1 MKRIVVFLPFVGMVF
16 AQPKIQGTA
25 IFPASNI
32 WNVRVDSL
40 PVDSN
45 SIPIIATVRAAYA
58 AKYKLPFPHLKLDD
72 VIPINV
78 VHASQPLVPVAGP
91 SPANQNGDPGGFPI
105 PSNVLTEGPG
115 DRHALIVDVDSGI
128 EYDIYALQGS
138 PGKWTAGST
147 AKWDLASNALR
158 PDGWTSADAA
168 GLPMVPGIV
177 RFQEI
182 REGAVLH
189 ALRLSALQTAYQA
202 YRWPARHYAS
212 HDNNPNDPQMGMR
225 LRLKASFDIS
235 RFSRINQILLTAL
248 KRYGMIISD
257 NGMPWSMEHDQDPA
271 WDAKDLLALHD
282 VPDSALE
289 VVDTSGLMS
298 DPNQGTAIQP
308 PPAGVYAN
316 DKLGRPSVITF
327 SELAARL
334 DSARRARQ

>member
-1 MKRIVVFLPFVGMVF
+1 MKRILPFLFLAGIAS
-16 AQPKIQGTA
+16 AQPKIQGAA
-25 IFPASNI
+25 IFPATNI
-32 WNVRVDSL
+32 WNVRVDNQ
-40 PVDSN
+40 PVDANSN
-45 SIPIIATVRAAYA
+45 AIIATVRAAYA

-72 VIPINV
+72 TIPINV
-78 VHASQPLVPVAGP
+78 VHGNQPLVAVVGP

-105 PSNVLTEGPG
+105 PNNVLIEGP
-115 DRHALIVDVDSGI
+115 DDLHALIVDVDNGI
-128 EYDIYALQGS
+128 EYDIWHLQGG

-182 REGAVLH
+182 KDGAVLH
-189 ALRLSALQTAYQA
+189 ALRISGLQTAYAA

-212 HDNNPNDPQMGMR
+212 HDQNPNDPQMGMR

-235 RFSRINQILLTAL
+235 GFSPTNKILLTAL

-257 NGMPWSMEHDQDPA
+257 NGMPWSMEHDQGPG
-271 WDAKDLLALHD
+271 WDAKDLVALHD

-289 VVDTSGLMS
+289 VVNVSGLMS
-298 DPNQGTAIQP
+298 DPNQATAVQP
-308 PPAGVYAN
+308 PPSGVYVS
-316 DKLGRPSVITF
+316 DKLGRPNVITF
-327 SELAARL
+327 AELAAKL
-334 DSARRARQ
+334 SSARSK